1 MIAEALPKV
10 ETTKSLDIDWSAFAP
25 GRSRSTYLK
34 VRYGMDW
41 AAALILLVLLSPVML
56 VIALAIRLDSEG
68 PVFFRQVRAGRF
80 AEPFT
85 IIKFRTMQTSAPR
98 SSIKMSEFHPYVT
111 RVGRILRKTGLD
123 EVPQLFNVLCGDMVL
138 IGPRPEQIGLL
149 PLYQLWEH
157 ERHLLK
163 PGITGWWQVHHRD
176 NVPMHFNVD
185 KDIHYVRHVTAALD
199 ALILAATVRVLFSV
213 VRIPKWHRR
222 ADLASHRGVPP
233 ANALAESPLEVVT
246 STD

>member
-185 KDIHYVRHVTAALD
+185 KDIHYVRHVNPVLD
-199 ALILAATVRVLFSV
+199 ANIVLGTIKV
-213 VRIPKWHRR
+213 
-222 ADLASHRGVPP
+222 L
-233 ANALAESPLEVVT
+233 LSPLIGRLQRRRLQLDAERGDVELGVISPVT
-246 STD
+246 AEEAV